1 MYSRAQRRRICK
13 LAAQISTAPPDW
25 VIERLVGQLCAVEL
39 GMAEIEI
46 VPVDVHRL
54 VSRETAPSGNVGQ
67 LQARLLV
74 AFRADPRRDGVG
86 EA

>member
-1 MYSRAQRRRICK
+1 LYSRAQRRRICK

-46 VPVDVHRL
+46 VPADLARN
-54 VSRETAPSGNVGQ
+54 VSHETPGGLNVGQ

-74 AFRADPRRDGVG
+74 AFRADPAR
-86 EA
+86 